1 MLTQEGLLS
10 KLESWGEKTTA
21 QTLRNREK
29 SGLTGSAYRGGT
41 GRPGRSVFYPER
53 VLWENYA
60 AGRMLNSPKMRL
72 TAREVAA
79 ARSLALQMEEN
90 PVVSIDVIN
99 SKPEHEKLSLRF
111 AEIWHS
117 LIVHAW
123 LNCPPS
129 FVAMVLFY
137 SEPMDNY
144 GEAMPMYQYRFAN
157 KPFVDGVRKAVISVN
172 PLSRKFTLESD
183 MLSDINILDID
194 YINYDALF

>member
-79 ARSLALQMEEN
+79 ARSLALQME
-90 PVVSIDVIN
+90 
-99 SKPEHEKLSLRF
+99 
-111 AEIWHS
+111 
-117 LIVHAW
+117 
-123 LNCPPS
+123 
-129 FVAMVLFY
+129 
-137 SEPMDNY
+137 
-144 GEAMPMYQYRFAN
+144 
-157 KPFVDGVRKAVISVN
+157 
-172 PLSRKFTLESD
+172 
-183 MLSDINILDID
+183 
-194 YINYDALF
+194 